1 MLKLKKIK
9 QVSLELKHCPVKIKN
24 KVLADLSLI
33 LIRNSN
39 LIIKANIKD
48 LKKLDSSYSLAFRD
62 RLKIDLVRIQQMTNS
77 LKIVAQ
83 QPDPLKIN
91 SNQKRILKNG
101 LILNKIRSSLGV
113 VFMIFESRPNVA
125 IEAFSIGF
133 KSGNAMIL
141 RGGKESHYTTNIF
154 YKLIQQALIK
164 NKLSKNCVWGI
175 TNSDRK
181 LVDFLLSQKND
192 IDLVV
197 PRGGENL
204 ISYVSQNTQIPIIKN
219 DRGLCH
225 IYIHSDAD
233 LDMAVKILVNAKTQ
247 RPSVCNSMETMLIH
261 KSVSKKILPLI
272 YNEMNKHHVVWYGCR
287 KTKKIFNSF
296 KNVHLASQKNWNTE
310 YLDQIVNCKIVDSDL
325 EALKHIQKYTSHH
338 SESIVTRNKKI
349 AMKFQTQIDAA
360 VVYWNASTRFTDG
373 FAFGL
378 GGELGIST
386 QKIHVRGPVGL
397 EALTCERWIVDG
409 SGQIR

>member
-91 SNQKRILKNG
+91 SHQKRILKNG

>member
-91 SNQKRILKNG
+91 SHQKRILKNG

-233 LDMAVKILVNAKTQ
+233 LNMAVKILVNAKTQ

-296 KNVHLASQKNWNTE
+296 KNVHLACQKNWNTE